1 MFIYGSNFCIA
12 TDSPR
17 LFSSLPND
25 AAVMPLPK
33 EETTPPVTKIYFAI
47 FFHLLMS
54 ISFFDNN
61 FLALLTH
68 KKISIF
74 EKNRD
79 LYPFNKKFLVC
90 FSVLKLYFLPLKNTS

>member
-1 MFIYGSNFCIA
+1 
-12 TDSPR
+12 
-17 LFSSLPND
+17 
-25 AAVMPLPK
+25 
-33 EETTPPVTKIYFAI
+33 
-47 FFHLLMS
+47 MS

-79 LYPFNKKFLVC
+79 LYPFNKKFLVR
-90 FSVLKLYFLPLKNTS
+90 FSVLKLYLYPLKDTS